1 MIIWILVAVLL
12 LLSIASY
19 VARRLTIR
27 NLERWQRAMEKGI
40 EESNRMR
47 MKRLKRPIIVPDKKS
62 NS

>member
-12 LLSIASY
+12 FLSIASY
-19 VARRLTIR
+19 VFRRLTIR

-47 MKRLKRPIIVPDKKS
+47 MKRLKRPGIVADKES
-62 NS
+62 SS